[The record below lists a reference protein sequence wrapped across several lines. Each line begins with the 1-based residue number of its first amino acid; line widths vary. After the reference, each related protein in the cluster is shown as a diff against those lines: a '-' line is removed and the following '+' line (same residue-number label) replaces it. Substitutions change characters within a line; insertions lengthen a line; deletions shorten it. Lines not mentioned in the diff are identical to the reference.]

1 MTIDSLL
8 SGLIGAILG
17 FLATLI
23 AVCVSERYN
32 RKRELNKKK
41 AEVYV
46 EAISQLNN
54 LIQGND
60 IHKTLPY
67 FQICDIKFGLFG
79 THKAFDLYR
88 KAFMPL
94 YKRYYDLDYYCP
106 GGLGDSQMPPVGE
119 DVNGAKAGLKEFLRL
134 VKKELGLPDLSV

>member
-17 FLATLI
+17 SLATLV
-23 AVCVSERYN
+23 AVYIPEKYN

-41 AEVYV
+41 VEVYI

-54 LIQGND
+54 LIWGKD
-60 IHKTLPY
+60 IHKTLSY
-67 FQICDIKFGLFG
+67 FQICDIKFYLFG
-79 THKAFDLYR
+79 TDKAFNLYQ

-94 YKRYYDLDYYCP
+94 YKKYYTLDYYCP
-106 GGLGDSQMPPVGE
+106 GGLTDRQRPPVGE
-119 DVNGAKAGLKEFLRL
+119 EVNEAKAQLKEFLRL
-134 VKKELGLPDLSV
+134 IKKELGLPDLSV